1 MEPASAA
8 ACEDD
13 SLGHNLLLFV
23 NSNSVLSNSVLSTL
37 YGLLTTAH

>member
-13 SLGHNLLLFV
+13 SFGHNLLLFL
-23 NSNSVLSNSVLSTL
+23 NSNSVLSTL
-37 YGLLTTAH
+37 YGLLTAAH